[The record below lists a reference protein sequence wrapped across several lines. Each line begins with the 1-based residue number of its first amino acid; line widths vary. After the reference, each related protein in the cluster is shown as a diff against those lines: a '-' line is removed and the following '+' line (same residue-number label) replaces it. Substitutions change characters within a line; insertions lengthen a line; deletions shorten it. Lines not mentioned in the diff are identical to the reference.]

1 MIQLYFSDPRLY
13 LLPLTDLGAE
23 EEDLNSLYLNQNG
36 RLVQLVAQQER
47 NIGFFFTFKTPA
59 NMKAIQIAAC
69 VAGWV
74 KREQKYYGA
83 CKLLTKA

>member
-47 NIGFFFTFKTPA
+47 NIGFFHVQDTCQHESNPNSSMCCGLGEERTE
-59 NMKAIQIAAC
+59 ILRC
-69 VAGWV
+69 
-74 KREQKYYGA
+74 
-83 CKLLTKA
+83 L